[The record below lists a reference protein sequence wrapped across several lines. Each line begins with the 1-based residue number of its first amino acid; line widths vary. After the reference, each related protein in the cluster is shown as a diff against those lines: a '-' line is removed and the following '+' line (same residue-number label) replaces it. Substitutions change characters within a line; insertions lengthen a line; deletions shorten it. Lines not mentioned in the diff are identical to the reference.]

1 MESSFLSE
9 VSMIRYALAAVIC
22 VLGLAGLAGCASA
35 PVAPTQLPWQ
45 DQAFEYSP
53 ALVTVGKNEL
63 LRVDP
68 SLAEL
73 LGSPRVQEMNTP
85 QRLKHLLALIF
96 GEDRQRFAYAAGHST
111 TAAETWRNQRGD
123 CLSLTVMTYSAA
135 RMLGMAVQ
143 TQEVRAPLLF
153 DRRGGLDV
161 VNRHVNVMFLR
172 AHRDLRDA
180 EARDVVVD
188 FDPDFA
194 SRRPGNPLTEEGLLA
209 RYYNNVAAEHL
220 GKGRRALAYA
230 HFKAAIQADPTYAA
244 PYVNLAVLYR
254 DAGLAA
260 PAEELLHRAIALAD
274 SADVPLHTLHQL
286 LVEQGRTAEAQRFA
300 RKIEAGRERD
310 PYHWI
315 GIGLRHLNE
324 GEIRRAIGA
333 LETAKELTSG
343 FDEIHRYLALA
354 YARNG
359 EPAKARDELAR
370 VASMTGDARLVS
382 KLKRKIR
389 DMPQ

>member
-1 MESSFLSE
+1 
-9 VSMIRYALAAVIC
+9 MIRYALVAVIC
-22 VLGLAGLAGCASA
+22 VLGLAGCASA
-35 PVAPTQLPWQ
+35 PVAPAPLPWQ
-45 DQAFEYSP
+45 DRAFEYSP
-53 ALVTVGKNEL
+53 DLVSVGKNEL
-63 LRVDP
+63 FRVDP
-68 SLAEL
+68 ALAQL
-73 LGSPRVQEMNTP
+73 LSSSRVQEMNTP

-123 CLSLTVMTYSAA
+123 CLSLTVLTYSAA

-161 VNRHVNVMFLR
+161 VNQHVNVIFLR
-172 AHRDLRDA
+172 AYRDLRDA

-194 SRRPGNPLTEEGLLA
+194 SRRPGTPLTEEGLLA

-230 HFKAAIQADPTYAA
+230 HFKAAIEADPGYAA
-244 PYVNLAVLYR
+244 PYGNLAVLYR
-254 DAGLAA
+254 DAGLVAQ
-260 PAEELLHRAIALAD
+260 AEELLHRAIALAD
-274 SADVPLHTLHQL
+274 SADVPLHTLHQM

-300 RKIEAGRERD
+300 RRIEAGRERD

-315 GIGLRHLNE
+315 GLGLRHLND

-359 EPAKARDELAR
+359 EPGKARDELAR
-370 VASMTGDARLVS
+370 VASMTGDARLVG
-382 KLKRKIR
+382 KLKRKIGE
-389 DMPQ
+389 MPR